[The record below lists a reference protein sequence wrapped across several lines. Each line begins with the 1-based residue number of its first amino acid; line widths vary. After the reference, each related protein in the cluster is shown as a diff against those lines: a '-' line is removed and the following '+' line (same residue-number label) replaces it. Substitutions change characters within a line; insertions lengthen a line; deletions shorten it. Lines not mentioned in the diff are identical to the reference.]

1 MAQKSLKKNA
11 ILNICKTAAG
21 LLFPLV
27 TFPYVSRV
35 LGPENVGKVNYASSI
50 VQYFAIFAALG
61 TATYGM
67 REAAKVRD
75 DAQKLNQLVKEV
87 FVINLLS
94 TLASYA
100 LFFMAVF
107 LVPNFAGYRIL
118 LLVSCT
124 SILFTTLGMD
134 WVYNAL
140 EEYAYI
146 TVRSLCFLFVS
157 LVLLFVFV
165 RNRNDYIQYAAVT
178 VISSVG
184 SNVLNFIHLRK
195 KISFRGGSRM
205 ELKKHLKPVFILF
218 ATAVAISLYTILDT
232 TMLGFISGDEETGY
246 YSAAIKLNRIVIS
259 VITAVGFVLRPRLS
273 NYAETDK
280 SAFDSLVRDTANIY
294 QLLCIPAVS
303 ALLFLSGP
311 VILLFCGREYAAA
324 VPVMRIITPVIL
336 FIAFGQFFSD
346 QIFLPTRNDAFSFY
360 PVLIAAVLNVCM
372 NAVLIPRYGAM
383 GAALAT
389 VISEAV
395 VCFVKLVLCA
405 RVMKGVLSLFNR
417 LWQYVL
423 SSLVMVTALLLLRK
437 FAGNGTAS
445 LLMLSVIAGAAV
457 YALCLCAVRNEY
469 ALRIVRAMA
478 VRTKGANYGK

>member
-11 ILNICKTAAG
+11 ILNICKTTAG

-273 NYAETDK
+273 KIMRRPTNPRSTRLYAT
-280 SAFDSLVRDTANIY
+280 
-294 QLLCIPAVS
+294 
-303 ALLFLSGP
+303 
-311 VILLFCGREYAAA
+311 
-324 VPVMRIITPVIL
+324 
-336 FIAFGQFFSD
+336 
-346 QIFLPTRNDAFSFY
+346 
-360 PVLIAAVLNVCM
+360 
-372 NAVLIPRYGAM
+372 
-383 GAALAT
+383 
-389 VISEAV
+389 
-395 VCFVKLVLCA
+395 
-405 RVMKGVLSLFNR
+405 
-417 LWQYVL
+417 
-423 SSLVMVTALLLLRK
+423 
-437 FAGNGTAS
+437 
-445 LLMLSVIAGAAV
+445 
-457 YALCLCAVRNEY
+457 
-469 ALRIVRAMA
+469 LRISTSFCAFPLSRLFFFFLDL
-478 VRTKGANYGK
+478 